1 MSQPTKSTI
10 PTLCELWRWCP
21 HKAPVS
27 THTLYFVFFLELL
40 VVQRLAFDHV
50 DCNAVG
56 VEDNLGLI
64 FIISLVLRL
73 SWKQYRGKVGRDED
87 AGGRS
92 ENLSS
97 SREVCL
103 SNRET
108 ETGRDSFSSNQ
119 QTIELQRVLAQSAAA
134 IKHKIPSA
142 NVWADSRNRKWV
154 KPKKIETFCPKNKFQ
169 GSIFNLQKTLVQ
181 VVFAIFSKNRETS
194 FCCFYFSL
202 WVRCRNIRN
211 STKAIKS
218 TKSRSEN
225 TKTVS

>member
-1 MSQPTKSTI
+1 MSQTTISTI

-21 HKAPVS
+21 HKAPGS

-56 VEDNLGLI
+56 GEDNLGLI

-73 SWKQYRGKVGRDED
+73 SWKQYRGKVGGDED
-87 AGGRS
+87 AAGRS

-103 SNRET
+103 SNRERRPG
-108 ETGRDSFSSNQ
+108 ETLSPPTSKQSSFNGFWLNLLLPSNTRYHQ
-119 QTIELQRVLAQSAAA
+119 QMFEQIAEKGNVL
-134 IKHKIPSA
+134 
-142 NVWADSRNRKWV
+142 N
-154 KPKKIETFCPKNKFQ
+154 KKNIFVQKNTFQ

-194 FCCFYFSL
+194 FSCFYFSL